1 MAQYELVFTGG
12 LVDGFPLDQVK
23 ENVAKLFKASPAQV
37 DQMFSGKAVV
47 LRNRLDDVTA
57 QKYKAVL
64 HKNGAVCLIREM
76 GAPEASEPAPAP
88 TAPPSAPAQP
98 VVREPA
104 PQAAAPVKPVKSS
117 APTGGLP
124 VAGEKVD
131 EILSDVD
138 WDIAPVGTAM
148 AEHHETP
155 PLLEPD
161 LSHLQLAPTGS
172 DLGQKKK
179 DPPPPA
185 PDTSHLK
192 LEEPRK

>member
-12 LVDGFPLDQVK
+12 LADGFSLDQVK

-76 GAPEASEPAPAP
+76 GAPEVNEPAP
-88 TAPPSAPAQP
+88 TAVSSAPVQP
-98 VVREPA
+98 VVREPT
-104 PQAAAPVKPVKSS
+104 PQAATTAAKPVKSS

-131 EILSDVD
+131 DILSEVD
-138 WDIAPVGTAM
+138 WDIAPVGSVM
-148 AEHHETP
+148 SEHHETL
-155 PLLEPD
+155 PLPEPD
-161 LSHLQLAPTGS
+161 LSHLQLAPAGS

-179 DPPPPA
+179 GPPPPA
-185 PDTSHLK
+185 PDTSHIK